1 MKIRS
6 QILLLLLVI
15 VAVFVAGVSLIKHEE
30 MARVAW
36 LTNQD
41 ARDIILS
48 FDHYL
53 QERQRSLDLFVSP
66 QFRDWDELVTA
77 VENHDATA
85 VQSLLG
91 DNALL
96 AYEANAVW
104 ILGPD
109 FALLHASNNIPS
121 KALGDLQFTRNLH
134 PRLCDAAPDGCHYF
148 LRTPEGLMEVRG
160 IALRPSWIA
169 PQDIAKASPAGY
181 FFAGRLLTNRD
192 AQDIGSIT
200 GNEVR
205 LVTSPDSPPRDPW
218 ETQAGVITFERELK
232 GPDGNPVAWLS
243 VRHLTGVIPAF
254 QRATD
259 QLSQWLILFAVIVLI
274 MLAAAL
280 RLLVSKPLQVI
291 TRGLHTR
298 DFAPLKPLARR
309 VSEIGELAGLITEYH
324 AQRDQLVRQ
333 MDERLAAEHAL
344 EESQEK
350 LRQAQKM
357 EAVGRLAGGVA
368 HDFNNLLTAIIG
380 YSNLLSTKPGADAE
394 TRRDASIILQAA
406 QQAAGLTQQLLAFGR
421 KQILQPRVIDA
432 NVLVANMERLLRRI
446 IGENIDIRTEFQAM
460 HACIKADPNQV
471 EQIVINLAVNA
482 RDAMPRGGKILLK
495 TSNQTLR
502 DREITD
508 VAAGDYVV
516 LEVTDTGHGMDKGT
530 IERIFEPFFTTKVSG
545 KGTGLGLATVY
556 GIVRQSGGGI
566 TVESEPGR
574 GSTFRAFFPKS
585 SESVEP
591 IATALSTPQPAS
603 LGQTILVVDDQK
615 LVATLIGDV
624 LKREGYRA
632 LVAVGPSEAIGLFRE
647 KQIDLL
653 ITDLIMPRIDGRT
666 LAEMVQ
672 ARHPKVKI
680 LYISG
685 YAGSGAGEEPAAAPE
700 TQLLLKPFA
709 PEALLLKVRE
719 VLLS

>member
-1 MKIRS
+1 
-6 QILLLLLVI
+6 
-15 VAVFVAGVSLIKHEE
+15 
-30 MARVAW
+30 
-36 LTNQD
+36 
-41 ARDIILS
+41 
-48 FDHYL
+48 
-53 QERQRSLDLFVSP
+53 
-66 QFRDWDELVTA
+66 
-77 VENHDATA
+77 
-85 VQSLLG
+85 
-91 DNALL
+91 
-96 AYEANAVW
+96 
-104 ILGPD
+104 
-109 FALLHASNNIPS
+109 
-121 KALGDLQFTRNLH
+121 
-134 PRLCDAAPDGCHYF
+134 
-148 LRTPEGLMEVRG
+148 
-160 IALRPSWIA
+160 
-169 PQDIAKASPAGY
+169 
-181 FFAGRLLTNRD
+181 
-192 AQDIGSIT
+192 
-200 GNEVR
+200 
-205 LVTSPDSPPRDPW
+205 
-218 ETQAGVITFERELK
+218 
-232 GPDGNPVAWLS
+232 
-243 VRHLTGVIPAF
+243 
-254 QRATD
+254 
-259 QLSQWLILFAVIVLI
+259 
-274 MLAAAL
+274 
-280 RLLVSKPLQVI
+280 
-291 TRGLHTR
+291 
-298 DFAPLKPLARR
+298 
-309 VSEIGELAGLITEYH
+309 
-324 AQRDQLVRQ
+324 
-333 MDERLAAEHAL
+333 
-344 EESQEK
+344 
-350 LRQAQKM
+350 
-357 EAVGRLAGGVA
+357 
-368 HDFNNLLTAIIG
+368 
-380 YSNLLSTKPGADAE
+380 
-394 TRRDASIILQAA
+394 
-406 QQAAGLTQQLLAFGR
+406 
-421 KQILQPRVIDA
+421 
-432 NVLVANMERLLRRI
+432 MERLLRRI